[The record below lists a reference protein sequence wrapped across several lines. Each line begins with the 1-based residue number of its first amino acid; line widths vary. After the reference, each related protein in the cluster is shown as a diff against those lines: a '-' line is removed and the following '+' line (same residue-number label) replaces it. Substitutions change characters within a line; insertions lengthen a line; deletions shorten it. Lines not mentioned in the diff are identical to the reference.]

1 MIWDAWLDS
10 YRLGLSD
17 SEIVGG
23 KVAFLFVS
31 TYRYSKLF
39 VLGGIGFVLYASSSA
54 FVSVA
59 PLRKENDEDESLPST
74 SRRIVPGFTA
84 LLFPLLLWRLG
95 PPVLPQPLTEPYTHP
110 SFPLRILSSV
120 PSVTGMIVVGE
131 TLPSHSQVPGTF
143 ESYPSSLRYLRASH
157 SILGGVWIGDQ
168 VSQRA
173 SGAPL
178 LDAGGTPLGDSI
190 YSAFVLQEAVRL
202 IDISDRAIRT
212 GQEKAL
218 FM

>member
-1 MIWDAWLDS
+1 VL
-10 YRLGLSD
+10 
-17 SEIVGG
+17 
-23 KVAFLFVS
+23 

-39 VLGGIGFVLYASSSA
+39 VLGGIGFALYVSSLA
-54 FVSVA
+54 FVSVT
-59 PLRKENDEDESLPST
+59 PLRKENDEDKSLPST
-74 SRRIVPGFTA
+74 TPHRLVPRLTA
-84 LLFPLLLWRLG
+84 LLFPLLLWHLG

-131 TLPSHSQVPGTF
+131 TLPSHTRVPGTF

-178 LDAGGTPLGDSI
+178 LDAEGTPLGDSI

-202 IDISDRAIRT
+202 IDTSDRAIRT